1 MKCNLCLQNI
11 SSNHVVK
18 LRTRHNTYAN
28 VCQLCVQNTYHVHL
42 LHALE
47 DAKAM
52 FERARI
58 TYHNAANTTG
68 NYIRFYNDIT
78 ALSVSDGGIEY
89 QF

>member
-1 MKCNLCLQNI
+1 MKCNLCLQPI
-11 SSNHVVK
+11 SSNHKVR
-18 LRTRHNTYAN
+18 LRTKNACYAN
-28 VCQLCVQNTYHVHL
+28 VCQLCVMNTYHVQL

-47 DAKAM
+47 EAKAL

-58 TYHNAANTTG
+58 TYHNSANTTG

-78 ALSVSDGGIEY
+78 ALSVSEGGIEY